1 MEPIIHPLFPTP
13 IYFTNLKRSFSLK
26 ELKEVEIHKKKLSQ
40 NTGNYNT
47 LNSYIL
53 NGKTF
58 IPLKKELELHI
69 KDYFNRIY
77 SPEDNKIT
85 PYITQSWL
93 NYTDK
98 NQYHHIHEHPNSLVS
113 GVLYINADEKYDKIK
128 FHDKQYNCFKITP
141 KDYNM
146 YNSNSWWFPVKKTD
160 LVLFPSSTTHSV
172 ENKEGDNTRVSLAF
186 NVFVKG
192 ILGETKELT
201 ELIL

>member
-128 FHDKQYNCFKITP
+128 FHNKQYNCFKITP

>member
-53 NGKTF
+53 NEKTF

-77 SPEDNKIT
+77 SPEDDKIT

-98 NQYHHIHEHPNSLVS
+98 NQYHHIHQHPNSLVS

>member
-77 SPEDNKIT
+77 SPEDDKIT

>member
-53 NGKTF
+53 NEKTF

-77 SPEDNKIT
+77 SPEDDKIT

-98 NQYHHIHEHPNSLVS
+98 NEYHHIHEHPNSLIS

>member
-128 FHDKQYNCFKITP
+128 FHNKQYNCFKITP
-141 KDYNM
+141 KNFNM
-146 YNSNSWWFPVKKTD
+146 YNSTSWWFPVKKTD

>member
-69 KDYFNRIY
+69 I
-77 SPEDNKIT
+77 
-85 PYITQSWL
+85 
-93 NYTDK
+93 
-98 NQYHHIHEHPNSLVS
+98 
-113 GVLYINADEKYDKIK
+113 VLKTIK
-128 FHDKQYNCFKITP
+128 
-141 KDYNM
+141 
-146 YNSNSWWFPVKKTD
+146 
-160 LVLFPSSTTHSV
+160 
-172 ENKEGDNTRVSLAF
+172 
-186 NVFVKG
+186 
-192 ILGETKELT
+192 
-201 ELIL
+201 